1 MDVDIHIFGM
11 SQDGDSCD
19 LDFRSLSHSSSC
31 ITYGCEVA
39 RSSYCFQRTE
49 GIYFSVRTS

>member
-1 MDVDIHIFGM
+1 MRVDIHIFGM
-11 SQDGDSCD
+11 SQNGGSCD
-19 LDFRSLSHSSSC
+19 LDFRSLYHSISC

-39 RSSYCFQRTE
+39 RSSYCFQGTE